1 MAVATVTD
9 GGDGG
14 ERGGTV
20 RAQVA
25 KERRADRWDKRA
37 GANWMAVADR
47 TEREAMRKQMGAGG
61 GEGVES
67 EGGEEWR
74 GPAQATSNG
83 LNGEG

>member
-61 GEGVES
+61 GEGK
-67 EGGEEWR
+67 EGGWSRR
-74 GPAQATSNG
+74 GGRS
-83 LNGEG
+83 GEGQPKQLVMD